1 MGCAGVL
8 VACVSKVCVWI
19 YLPVVT
25 LTCRSSRRVPL
36 DDVPTESEEA
46 TKDWLIKLY
55 QEKVG
60 TCVGRTLTLPQ
71 PRPLT
76 LLQCP
81 TPRMRFTNIT

>member
-1 MGCAGVL
+1 MSWL
-8 VACVSKVCVWI
+8 
-19 YLPVVT
+19 
-25 LTCRSSRRVPL
+25 SRRVPL

-60 TCVGRTLTLPQ
+60 TCVGRTLTLLQ

-76 LLQCP
+76 LL
-81 TPRMRFTNIT
+81 

>member
-1 MGCAGVL
+1 MGCA
-8 VACVSKVCVWI
+8 SKVYVWI
-19 YLPVVT
+19 YI
-25 LTCRSSRRVPL
+25 LTCCHPHMSWLSRRVPL

-60 TCVGRTLTLPQ
+60 TCVGRTLTLLQ

-76 LLQCP
+76 LL
-81 TPRMRFTNIT
+81 